1 MIIRVLRP
9 LDLSKGIDKS
19 KLVLVERQEMRN
31 GKQHRT
37 HRWINPNKGMNM
49 AKKVIKKKLGM
60 DGPVAFEKDGKP
72 VSDKEIIKEY
82 MALKKR
88 PTLEQFIAKTY
99 KMVKKE
105 EKAKKPEER
114 SKLQGYFKKVSKK
127 IFQKDLLSAKMKVEK
142 DKAWRV
148 DVHTLSEYNETDLYT
163 TRHGSTFAITKNK
176 DIVSVCRVK
185 TDSLSG
191 KEIMAKAVE
200 KGGIKLDSFEGN
212 HKFYRKCG
220 FEAVSWCKWDGDYAP
235 EGWKP
240 EYDGEDVI
248 FYKYTGN
255 FPKSKDEIESA
266 DDFKKRVPVSKD
278 YDEAHEKRE
287 DSLKK
292 GGIGHEKANL

>member
-37 HRWINPNKGMNM
+37 HRWINPNKGMSM

-105 EKAKKPEER
+105 EKAKNPEER

-142 DKAWRV
+142 TKAWRV
-148 DVHTLSEYNETDLYT
+148 DVHPLSGYNETDLYT

-200 KGGIKLDSFEGN
+200 KGGVKLDSFEGN
-212 HKFYRKCG
+212 HVFYRKCG
-220 FEAVSWCKWDGDYAP
+220 FEAVSWCKWDENEAPGD
-235 EGWKP
+235 WKP
-240 EYDGEDVI
+240 EYKTENVI

-255 FPKSKDEIESA
+255 FPKSDEDIEEAEDFMDRIPASKGYEEAKD
-266 DDFKKRVPVSKD
+266 KRD
-278 YDEAHEKRE
+278 N
-287 DSLKK
+287 SLKK
-292 GGIGHEKANL
+292 GDKS

>member
-72 VSDKEIIKEY
+72 VSDKEVIREY

-99 KMVKKE
+99 KIVKKE
-105 EKAKKPEER
+105 EKAKNPEER
-114 SKLQGYFKKVSKK
+114 SKLKGYFKKVSKK

-148 DVHTLSEYNETDLYT
+148 DVHTLSEYNKTDLYT
-163 TRHGSTFAITKNK
+163 TRHGSTFAITNDK

-200 KGGIKLDSFEGN
+200 KGGVKLDSFQGN
-212 HKFYRKCG
+212 HRFYRKCG
-220 FEAVSWCKWDGDYAP
+220 FEAVSWCEWDENYAP

-240 EYDGEDVI
+240 EYKPEAVI

-255 FPKSKDEIESA
+255 FPKSEGDIESA
-266 DDFKKRVPVSKD
+266 EDFMDRIPASKD
-278 YDEAHEKRE
+278 YGEALEIRE
-287 DSLKK
+287 NSLRKVDK
-292 GGIGHEKANL
+292 S